1 MINNLGHRNGWI
13 TMHMLV
19 TPMRQRGR
27 KRGKHEVQSAVPVQ
41 GDLIVG
47 QENSQELGRYT
58 DVARFQTS
66 GAADAQP
73 LHLLLDVRLSHM
85 GPLGFVLSGIEQID
99 GVSYA
104 QSWYCKAP

>member
-1 MINNLGHRNGWI
+1 
-13 TMHMLV
+13 
-19 TPMRQRGR
+19 
-27 KRGKHEVQSAVPVQ
+27 VQSAVPVR

-66 GAADAQP
+66 GAADEQP
-73 LHLLLDVRLSHM
+73 LPMLLDVRLKHM
-85 GPLGFVLSGIEQID
+85 GPLGLVLSGIEQID

-104 QSWYCKAP
+104 QAWYCTTP